1 MPAINGKTVQLF
13 QLGRLNAFEW
23 LIIEPFAGDVI

>member
-1 MPAINGKTVQLF
+1 MPVMSWNTVQLF